1 MQTVPSNHNVAENAW
16 KESFMSQALSLAEKA
31 ADKGE
36 VPVGCIITD
45 SEGNIIARGSNRS
58 RETMDAT
65 AHAEIEAIREASK
78 VIGNWRLDGCTIY
91 VTLEPC
97 PMCVGAIMN
106 SRIRRVIYGA
116 KDPVKG
122 ACGSVI
128 DLFSEHFPD
137 KAVVYGNIL
146 GKESGELLSNFF
158 NSVREEKYN

>member
-1 MQTVPSNHNVAENAW
+1 MIPQKMPERETLMRE
-16 KESFMSQALSLAEKA
+16 ALSLAVKA
-31 ADKGE
+31 AERGE

-45 SEGNIIARGSNRS
+45 SKGSIIARGSNRS

-78 VIGNWRLDGCTIY
+78 SVGDWHLDGCTLY

-106 SRIRRVIYGA
+106 SRIRRLVYGA
-116 KDPVKG
+116 RDPVKG

-128 DLFSEHFPD
+128 DLFSEHFPE
-137 KAVVYGNIL
+137 KAAVYGNVL
-146 GKESGELLSNFF
+146 GKESGELLSTFF
-158 NSVREEKYN
+158 NSVREEKNS

>member
-1 MQTVPSNHNVAENAW
+1 MLKH
-16 KESFMSQALSLAEKA
+16 ALS
-31 ADKGE
+31 
-36 VPVGCIITD
+36 
-45 SEGNIIARGSNRS
+45 
-58 RETMDAT
+58 
-65 AHAEIEAIREASK
+65 HAELLAIDSACRK
-78 VIGNWRLDGCTIY
+78 LGGWRLPDCALY

-146 GKESGELLSNFF
+146 GKESGELLSKFF

>member
-1 MQTVPSNHNVAENAW
+1 MIPQKMPERETLMRE
-16 KESFMSQALSLAEKA
+16 ALSLAVKA
-31 ADKGE
+31 AERGE

-45 SEGNIIARGSNRS
+45 SKGSVIARGSNRS

-78 VIGNWRLDGCTIY
+78 FVGDWHLDGCTLY

-106 SRIRRVIYGA
+106 SRIRRLVYGA
-116 KDPVKG
+116 RDPVKG

-137 KAVVYGNIL
+137 KAAIYGNVL
-146 GKESGELLSNFF
+146 GKESEELLSTFF
-158 NSVREEKYN
+158 NSVREEKNS

>member
-1 MQTVPSNHNVAENAW
+1 MIPQKMPERETLMRE
-16 KESFMSQALSLAEKA
+16 ALSLAVKA
-31 ADKGE
+31 AERGE

-45 SEGNIIARGSNRS
+45 SKGSIIARGSNRS

-78 VIGNWRLDGCTIY
+78 SVGDWHLDGCTLY

-106 SRIRRVIYGA
+106 SRIRRLVYGA
-116 KDPVKG
+116 RDPVKG

-137 KAVVYGNIL
+137 KAAIYGNVL
-146 GKESGELLSNFF
+146 GKESEELLSTFF
-158 NSVREEKYN
+158 NSVREEKNS

>member
-1 MQTVPSNHNVAENAW
+1 MIPQKMPERETIMRE
-16 KESFMSQALSLAEKA
+16 ALSLAVEA
-31 ADKGE
+31 AERGE

-45 SEGNIIARGSNRS
+45 SKGSIIARGSNRS

-78 VIGNWRLDGCTIY
+78 SVGDWHLDGCTLY

-106 SRIRRVIYGA
+106 SRIRRLVYGA
-116 KDPVKG
+116 RDPVKG

-137 KAVVYGNIL
+137 KAAIYGNVL
-146 GKESGELLSNFF
+146 GKESEELLSTFF
-158 NSVREEKYN
+158 NSVREEKNS

>member
-1 MQTVPSNHNVAENAW
+1 MDEKFMKIAIAQAKLGVKTSDEVPIGAVIVKDGKVIAKAHNLKEKKSCANYHAEMVAI
-16 KESFMSQALSLAEKA
+16 EKA
-31 ADKGE
+31 CK
-36 VPVGCIITD
+36 
-45 SEGNIIARGSNRS
+45 
-58 RETMDAT
+58 
-65 AHAEIEAIREASK
+65 K
-78 VIGNWRLDGCTIY
+78 IGDWRLLGCDMY